1 VSLACY
7 AHCYV
12 GFDAGVPVKIEVV
25 SQGGA
30 NALSVAAALKPHALT
45 GLYDRLDVAV
55 AYATD
60 PGLRA
65 LGLILEG
72 WPPESRWVVGL
83 DDAITQ
89 PAAINR
95 LQALPGADV
104 RIAKLTPVRR
114 FHPKLYHLW
123 SSANRAHSLLL
134 VGSANMTERGL
145 HKNAEI
151 GVLLEAESEVETLQ
165 AHAAFTELWNL
176 GRAPTAAEIE
186 AYKELYDVAA
196 AARKTVADRGAAPPP
211 SRPNA
216 AVAPEIP
223 SGRTSENVIAMAVMR
238 IAAENPNG
246 ICSYDE
252 GRRRIPLMI
261 ALTSQDLAAS
271 PSQGVPLWIQRLRN
285 IKSNSDGGDGSTNFI
300 KNGLLVH
307 VPRTGYQIT
316 EQGRG
321 LLRATG

>member
-1 VSLACY
+1 M
-7 AHCYV
+7 
-12 GFDAGVPVKIEVV
+12 KIEVV

-65 LGLILEG
+65 LGIVLEH
-72 WPPESRWVVGL
+72 WPPKSRWVVGL

-95 LQALPGADV
+95 LQGLAGADV
-104 RIAKLTPVRR
+104 RIAKLAPLRR

-123 SSANRAHSLLL
+123 SSANPAHSVLL

-151 GVLLEAESEVETLQ
+151 GVLLKAESEAETVQ
-165 AHAAFTELWNL
+165 AHAAFAELWNL
-176 GRAPTAAEIE
+176 GRTPTAVEIE
-186 AYKELYDVAA
+186 AYQELYVVAA
-196 AARKTVADRGAAPPP
+196 AARQTVADKGAAPPP
-211 SRPNA
+211 SQPSA

-223 SGRTSENVIAMAVMR
+223 SGSTSENVIAIAVMR

-246 ICSYDE
+246 ICSYKE
-252 GRRRIPLMI
+252 GRRKIPLMI
-261 ALTSQDLAAS
+261 ALTSDDLSAS
-271 PSQGVPLWIQRLRN
+271 PSQGVPKWIQRLRN
-285 IKSNSDGGDGSTNFI
+285 IQSNSDGKDASTNFI
-300 KNGLLVH
+300 KHGFLTH
-307 VPRTGYQIT
+307 VKRIGYQIT
-316 EQGRG
+316 DKGRG
-321 LLRATG
+321 LLRTIN

>member
-1 VSLACY
+1 M
-7 AHCYV
+7 
-12 GFDAGVPVKIEVV
+12 KIEVL

-30 NALSVAAALKPHALT
+30 NALSLAAALKPHALT

-60 PGLRA
+60 PGVRA
-65 LGLILEG
+65 LRVILEA
-72 WPPESRWVVGL
+72 WPPASRWIVGL

-89 PAAINR
+89 PAAISR
-95 LQALPGADV
+95 LQGLPGADL

-123 SSANRAHSLLL
+123 SSADPTRSVLLA
-134 VGSANMTERGL
+134 GSANMTEHGL

-151 GVLLEAESEVETLQ
+151 GVLLEAESEAESLK
-165 AHAAFTELWNL
+165 AHAAFAALWDL
-176 GRAPTAAEIE
+176 GHAPTAAEIQ
-186 AYKELYDVAA
+186 AYQELYDVAA
-196 AARKTVADRGAAPPP
+196 AARKTIADRGAAPPA

-216 AVAPEIP
+216 EVAPEIP

-238 IAAENPNG
+238 IAAEDPNG

-252 GRRRIPLMI
+252 GRRKIPLMI
-261 ALTSQDLAAS
+261 ALTSQDLSAS
-271 PSQGVPLWIQRLRN
+271 PSQGVPRWIQRLRN
-285 IKSNSDGGDGSTNFI
+285 IQSNSDGGEGSTNFI
-300 KNGLLVH
+300 KNGFLVH

-316 EQGRG
+316 NRGRD